1 MTDSLRALKFLFI
14 AMGAVIVIGTGVVII
29 TIIQRASAKLS
40 DEDPA
45 PQASQASVPEI
56 TAPTGFGSRT
66 LEVPRGSRIV
76 NMVAEGN
83 RLIVRLDVAGGGRQ
97 ILILDTMTG
106 ARLGTFEVRE
116 AP

>member
-1 MTDSLRALKFLFI
+1 LADDGLANQADQAT
-14 AMGAVIVIGTGVVII
+14 VPGTVV
-29 TIIQRASAKLS
+29 S
-40 DEDPA
+40 
-45 PQASQASVPEI
+45 
-56 TAPTGFGSRT
+56 TGFGTRT

-76 NMVAEGN
+76 SMVAEGD
-83 RLIVRLDVAGGGRQ
+83 RLIVRLERDGGGRQ

>member
-1 MTDSLRALKFLFI
+1 MTDSLRALKFLVI
-14 AMGAVIVIGTGVVII
+14 AMGAVIVIGTAVLVI
-29 TIIQRASAKLS
+29 TIIQRVGAKLT
-40 DEDPA
+40 DDGP
-45 PQASQASVPEI
+45 ASQVGQAAAPES
-56 TAPTGFGSRT
+56 TAPKGFGSRT
-66 LEVPRGSRIV
+66 LDVPRGSRIV

>member
-1 MTDSLRALKFLFI
+1 MTDSLRALKFLVI
-14 AMGAVIVIGTGVVII
+14 AMGVVIVIGTGVVVI
-29 TIIQRASAKLS
+29 TIFLRAGAKLA
-40 DEDPA
+40 DDGLA
-45 PQASQASVPEI
+45 GQATVPG
-56 TAPTGFGSRT
+56 TVVSTGFGTRT

-76 NMVAEGN
+76 SMVAEGD
-83 RLIVRLDVAGGGRQ
+83 RLIVRLEGAGGGRQ